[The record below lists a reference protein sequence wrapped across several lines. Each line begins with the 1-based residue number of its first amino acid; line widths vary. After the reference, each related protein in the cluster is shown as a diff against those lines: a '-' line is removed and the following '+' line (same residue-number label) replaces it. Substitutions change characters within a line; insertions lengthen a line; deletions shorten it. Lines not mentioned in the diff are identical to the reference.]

1 MSKKEETA
9 ADKVIIEEFDELI
22 NDPEYLEDIKGK
34 NEIIKILQ
42 KNADIIKSSS
52 FFYINNPDNRPH
64 TYDIKIAEIFEYII
78 SHPSSSKTIDLLEE
92 LLIHDPL
99 KDYEYKLRY
108 SNKDNV
114 YGISESI
121 HENYFNVISAAFSI
135 SPITNA
141 YKLILGHGF
150 FPEKFTQLD
159 DETQQKY
166 NMRIQLFRNIRG
178 RVFSYK
184 KAKPVRIIEDEQIK
198 QLEDIYKN
206 MCYNRVEDETDDAIK
221 YITNTDDVS
230 NTHDLEPEVDI
241 ITFIINN
248 SAYCYE
254 RSRLMKDLHLEN
266 FLDVSLRENN
276 NPEDH
281 SHLFHRWIK
290 NEESAEW
297 VTSTEN
303 LHKVSYFNMSN
314 FNEGYGGKNGN
325 TTYVKL
331 LVGPLA
337 RMIFDVNAIISL
349 LQNNFIPYA
358 YFLEN
363 NNSKSKMNTEQQTI
377 YDKMKKSYTKVFEVT
392 ISQDEERIGEH
403 STSFGVSETHGQND
417 IVPIHTLQPL
427 YSSEDEDIQYFIR
440 YYNNNIDDIISK
452 IKQAK
457 GDNLFIT
464 SIFDKVETYY
474 NSLIVD
480 TAVSAEE
487 KEKSYMTIFKDD
499 DFVNTIPIN
508 GPKFNTSNYVIVN
521 IPNAIENLRCIIRYI
536 YREPELPE
544 NRKVTWIYL
553 VTHENLSNISENI
566 FTILDENTMTLQPD
580 EIIPVIN
587 REMTPQQRGDDIS
600 LNSDGD
606 HTQFTD
612 WIRGNEESDND
623 EDEEEEEEE
632 EELFIPFGL
641 DYEPSSPVNLDDD
654 EPPSPI
660 YAPSSPRYP
669 PPNNIMTID
678 ELDISGIEDDRAD
691 RADGVPPNFSGDY
704 TEDDDR
710 LERLQQDIFGEDT
723 EDEPEPDSEENVGF
737 GGGDCAAG
745 GGKKKQKQTKN
756 NNKKIKKKRK
766 TTRRNKNKIKN

>member
-34 NEIIKILQ
+34 NAIIKILQ
-42 KNADIIKSSS
+42 ENADIIKSSS

-64 TYDIKIAEIFEYII
+64 TYDIKIAEIFENII
-78 SHPSSSKTIDLLEE
+78 NHPTSSKTIELLEE
-92 LLIHDPL
+92 LLTHDPL

-121 HENYFNVISAAFSI
+121 HENYFNVILSKIPAI
-135 SPITNA
+135 IPPITNA

-150 FPEKFTQLD
+150 FPVKFTQLD

-166 NMRIQLFRNIRG
+166 NMRTQLFTNIRG
-178 RVFSYK
+178 LLFSYK

-290 NEESAEW
+290 NEESREW
-297 VTSTEN
+297 VTPTEN

-363 NNSKSKMNTEQQTI
+363 NNRKSKMTDEEQAT

-417 IVPIHTLQPL
+417 IVPIYTLQPL
-427 YSSEDEDIQYFIR
+427 YISDDEDIQYFIR
-440 YYNNNIDDIISK
+440 YYNDNIDDLLSK
-452 IKQAK
+452 IKQVK
-457 GDNLFIT
+457 GDNLFTT
-464 SIFDKVETYY
+464 SLFDKVDTYY
-474 NSLIVD
+474 KSLIVD
-480 TAVSAEE
+480 EAVSVEE
-487 KEKSYMTIFKDD
+487 KEKSYITIFKDD
-499 DFVNTIPIN
+499 EFVNTIPIN

-521 IPNAIENLRCIIRYI
+521 IPTAIKNLRCIIRYI

-566 FTILDENTMTLQPD
+566 FTILDENMMTLQPD
-580 EIIPVIN
+580 EAIPIIY
-587 REMTPQQRGDDIS
+587 RELTPQQRGDDIS
-600 LNSDGD
+600 LNSDED

-623 EDEEEEEEE
+623 NEESDNDDEESNNED
-632 EELFIPFGL
+632 FIPFGL
-641 DYEPSSPVNLDDD
+641 DYEPSSPINLDN
-654 EPPSPI
+654 E
-660 YAPSSPRYP
+660 PSSPRYP
-669 PPNNIMTID
+669 PPNYTMTID

-691 RADGVPPNFSGDY
+691 GVPPNLFD
-704 TEDDDR
+704 
-710 LERLQQDIFGEDT
+710 EDT
-723 EDEPEPDSEENVGF
+723 EDEIELDDDADVGF
-737 GGGDCAAG
+737 GGGGGCAAG

-756 NNKKIKKKRK
+756 DNKKIKKKGK
-766 TTRRNKNKIKN
+766 TTRRNKNKIKK